1 MIFTPPHSLRF
12 DTIANIF
19 CSEDFILDFNDYDP
33 LDKSDRNELVKSL
46 DESSSE
52 KRSTILETVSNSINF
67 FDYVISFGA
76 FNGLH
81 KYFNTKYNSK
91 MSNNFT
97 ALTHASGSVLLAG
110 KYLLNK
116 NPFSLHLLRT
126 YGTGY
131 FLYDACYLLKNWKT
145 NTMNLFYLY
154 HHFAS
159 LCLLHS
165 NPKISYGPGILF
177 FAEFAN
183 LPSYLVYYYK
193 KQHNKTKLV
202 KKLKYLQ
209 FFLYSTIRIFVIGK
223 YLKDSYHS
231 SKEHN
236 SYSTFY
242 ICSPVFLMTLV
253 WAKKLYN
260 NL

>member
-1 MIFTPPHSLRF
+1 M
-12 DTIANIF
+12 
-19 CSEDFILDFNDYDP
+19 
-33 LDKSDRNELVKSL
+33 
-46 DESSSE
+46 
-52 KRSTILETVSNSINF
+52 ILEAISNSINS
-67 FDYVISFGA
+67 FDYAISFGA

-81 KYFNTKYNSK
+81 KYFNNKFNSK

-116 NPFSLHLLRT
+116 NPTSLHLLRT
-126 YGTGY
+126 YSTGY
-131 FLYDACYLLKNWKT
+131 FLYDTFYILKNWKT

-183 LPSYLVYYYK
+183 LPSYFVYYYK
-193 KQHNKTKLV
+193 KQKNKTKLV

-209 FFLYSTIRIFVIGK
+209 FFLYSTIRILVIGK
-223 YLKDSYHS
+223 YLEDCYYK
-231 SKEHN
+231 SKEIN
-236 SYSTFY
+236 NFTTFY